1 MIDEVREVMAEA
13 RRVIEAEIEA
23 GHRYVLDGEL
33 RARLDAPPP
42 GTSSPPPGTSAS
54 PPAAPASPPAT
65 PASPPATP
73 ASPPATDSGEGP
85 DLTLAERSE
94 RHAALAA
101 RAEACTSCGL
111 AATRN
116 RVVVGVGKL
125 GAHLMLIGEA
135 PGHDEDRTGEPFVGR
150 AGQLLNRIL
159 AAIGLER
166 NEVYIANIIKCR
178 PPENRNPTPTEI
190 TACSPL
196 LREQIDLVRPRV
208 ICALGR
214 IAATTLLRSHQTL
227 GAMRGRVHELSG
239 IPLVVTYHPS
249 ALLRYPAY
257 KKPTWEDMQVVQRL
271 LGGADAEIALVAGT
285 RT

>member
-1 MIDEVREVMAEA
+1 MAQA
-13 RRVIEAEIEA
+13 RRVIEAEVEA

-33 RARLDAPPP
+33 KARLDAPPP
-42 GTSSPPPGTSAS
+42 APASPPATSTSPPAAPAP

-65 PASPPATP
+65 G
-73 ASPPATDSGEGP
+73 DGEGP
-85 DLTLAERSE
+85 DPTLGERRE
-94 RHAALAA
+94 RHAALVA

-159 AAIGLER
+159 TAIGL
-166 NEVYIANIIKCR
+166 
-178 PPENRNPTPTEI
+178 ENRNPTPTEI
-190 TACSPL
+190 TACSPF

-214 IAATTLLRSHQTL
+214 IAAATLLRSHQTL

-249 ALLRYPAY
+249 ALLRFPAY

-271 LGGADAEIALVAGT
+271 LAGAGAEAALVAGT
-285 RT
+285 ST